1 METNKQNIASP
12 DNEKKDQSGGPIN
25 VRIARFCAAF
35 MTLGCL
41 VWNFDLLTLFDMA
54 PIEESFQAFVLGL
67 SLAVVF
73 LTINISR
80 QTSGKINFFDGLLAA
95 ISFCLL
101 IYVSLNFQRL
111 KEFGYSNSTQE
122 VIVLGL
128 VLSALVIEGLRRSA
142 GYVLLCVVGVFLI
155 YAPLAHL
162 VPGQLVGLDLPI
174 WQIGMNGNQ
183 SNLQFRKMTYQRL
196 LHR

>member
-1 METNKQNIASP
+1 MDMEANIP
-12 DNEKKDQSGGPIN
+12 NIDRPENEKIDNSGRPIN
-25 VRIARFCAAF
+25 VKIARFCAAS

-41 VWNFDLLTLFDMA
+41 IWNFDLLTLFDMA

-73 LTINISR
+73 LTINSYR
-80 QTSGKINFFDGLLAA
+80 QTSGKINFFDGFLAA

-111 KEFGYSNSTQE
+111 KEFGYANSTQE

-128 VLSALVIEGLRRSA
+128 VLSGLVIEG
-142 GYVLLCVVGVFLI
+142 
-155 YAPLAHL
+155 
-162 VPGQLVGLDLPI
+162 
-174 WQIGMNGNQ
+174 
-183 SNLQFRKMTYQRL
+183 
-196 LHR
+196 